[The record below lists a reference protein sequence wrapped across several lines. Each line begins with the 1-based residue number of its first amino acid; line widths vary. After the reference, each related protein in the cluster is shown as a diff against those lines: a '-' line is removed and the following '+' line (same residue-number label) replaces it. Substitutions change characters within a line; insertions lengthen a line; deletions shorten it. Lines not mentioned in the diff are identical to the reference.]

1 MRATPRQALTL
12 FDATSLIVGIIV
24 GAGIYQMAPEIA
36 RGADGPWSLLG
47 LWALGGL
54 LTLCGALCYAELAS
68 AYPEQ
73 GGDYVYLGRAY
84 GEWAGFLF
92 GWAQLT
98 IVRPGDIA
106 VMAFAFATYACAIYD
121 PLAGTAFPYGEQL
134 YAVAATV
141 MLTAINVLGV
151 RQGAWVQNL
160 LTVVKVA
167 GLLLVVGAAFAG
179 AGATATG
186 PPAEQI
192 PFALALIFVLFTY
205 GGWNEMAYV
214 AAEVREP
221 ARNIARA
228 LLLGTAAVTALYLVV
243 NAAFLYALGHGGMAA
258 SRAVATDT
266 VASVLPGIA
275 GISISLLVCLSALGA
290 VNGLVFTGA
299 RISYALGRGHRLF
312 GWLGHWHPRLGTPA
326 TALAV
331 QGAIT
336 VVLIVVLGS
345 FVGAVLY
352 TAAAVYAFYL
362 GSTLAVVVLRRKEP
376 GRPRPFRVP
385 LYPLPPIVFA
395 AVCAWL
401 IWSAVTYQ
409 PVTAAAA
416 VILLLLGL
424 PVWRWSRGSARRCA
438 EVIQPEGGPH
448 RSDEVPP
455 SGG

>member
-1 MRATPRQALTL
+1 MPATPKQALTL

-36 RGADGPWSLLG
+36 RGAAGPWSLLG

-68 AYPEQ
+68 AYPDQ

-106 VMAFAFATYACAIYD
+106 VMAFAFATYACAIHD

-134 YAVAATV
+134 YAIAATLI
-141 MLTAINVLGV
+141 LTAINVLGV

-160 LTVVKVA
+160 LTVVKVG

-179 AGATATG
+179 PGAAAAGA
-186 PPAEQI
+186 PVEQV
-192 PFALALIFVLFTY
+192 PFGLALIFVLFTY

-214 AAEVREP
+214 AAEVRDP
-221 ARNIARA
+221 GRNIARA
-228 LLLGTAAVTALYLVV
+228 LLLGTAAVTALYLAV
-243 NAAFLYALGHGGMAA
+243 NAAFLYALGHAGVATSA
-258 SRAVATDT
+258 AVATDT
-266 VASVLPGIA
+266 VATVAPEFAAIA
-275 GISISLLVCLSALGA
+275 ISLLVCVSALGA

-299 RISYALGRGHRLF
+299 RISYALGRGHPLF
-312 GWLGHWHPRLGTPA
+312 GRLGQWHARLGTPA
-326 TALAV
+326 AALV
-331 QGAIT
+331 LQGAIT
-336 VVLIVVLGS
+336 VVLIVALGS

-362 GSTLAVVVLRRKEP
+362 GSTMAVVVLRRREP
-376 GRPRPFRVP
+376 RRHRPFRVP
-385 LYPLPPIVFA
+385 LYPLPPVAFA

-401 IWSAVTYQ
+401 IWSAVTYK

-416 VILLLLGL
+416 VALLLLGL
-424 PVWRWSRGSARRCA
+424 PVLWWSRRA
-438 EVIQPEGGPH
+438 EGA
-448 RSDEVPP
+448 
-455 SGG
+455 